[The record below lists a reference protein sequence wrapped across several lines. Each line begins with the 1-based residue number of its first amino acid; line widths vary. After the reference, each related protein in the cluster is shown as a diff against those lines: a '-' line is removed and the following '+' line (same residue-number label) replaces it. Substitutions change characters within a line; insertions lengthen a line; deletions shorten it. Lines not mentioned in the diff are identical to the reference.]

1 MAETYRAYRAAVT
14 NPAANT
20 VIFGI
25 NNAVGSGKTVK
36 ITRLWCSPATNTSTV
51 TGTLQIVELWRITS
65 PGTPTNVTTIMPY
78 DSANAALPAQV
89 TAFNGGTPVIDAAM
103 TEPFLR
109 WTTTSEEWG
118 AANASWPG
126 LAAIMASQP
135 VWDAG
140 YDDDGDVA
148 RITLPEGYGFIIRA
162 ATGTGTVGV
171 ADWYIEFT
179 LE

>member
-1 MAETYRAYRAAVT
+1 
-14 NPAANT
+14 
-20 VIFGI
+20 
-25 NNAVGSGKTVK
+25 
-36 ITRLWCSPATNTSTV
+36 
-51 TGTLQIVELWRITS
+51 
-65 PGTPTNVTTIMPY
+65 MPY